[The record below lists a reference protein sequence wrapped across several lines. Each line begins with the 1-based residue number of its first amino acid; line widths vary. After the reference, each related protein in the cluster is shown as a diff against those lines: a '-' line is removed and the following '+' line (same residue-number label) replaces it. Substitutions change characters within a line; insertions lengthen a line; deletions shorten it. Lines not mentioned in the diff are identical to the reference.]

1 MKYRKK
7 NANRNHKSSSD
18 NSPLHCTADV
28 SNHHDNSNN
37 VVVIYDSK
45 QHEKTLNYY
54 SCSDILRKSFQQFF
68 LTSVSLNVIM
78 RLIYYYIIKYEAEQ
92 LYEDIHRV
100 KKRFLTNSYSRIAN
114 ELNIFILN
122 SIEINSSQDSSQCFL
137 LGSTKYL
144 LDQSGSSPNII
155 SELITDVFDL
165 EKDDFNFDFFIQ
177 IYIHSIKQQISL
189 GASLDTIKKFV
200 IPNKDLS
207 YDPQEK
213 NYLRGA
219 HSQLHDLRSVYNAK
233 LAMSYTVNH
242 VSSFKE
248 ENSHQAL
255 QKFTEKLNKLITSP
269 DLMMCN
275 HISSQNSINIKNF
288 KQNFMNVNQIAVKD
302 LYNNVLDTTDG
313 LIATRIQNSITKSL
327 YLVSLLAI
335 GFIFILICRKIRSKL
350 FK

>member
-7 NANRNHKSSSD
+7 NANRRNKSFTD
-18 NSPLHCTADV
+18 NSSVNYTDDV
-28 SNHHDNSNN
+28 SNHPDNSNN
-37 VVVIYDSK
+37 MVIIYDSK
-45 QHEKTLNYY
+45 QQEKTLNYY
-54 SCSDILRKSFQQFF
+54 SCSSIIRTSFKQFI
-68 LTSVSLNVIM
+68 LTSVSLNVMM

-92 LYEDIHRV
+92 LYEDIQRV
-100 KKRFLTNSYSRIAN
+100 KKRFMANSYSRIAN

-122 SIEINSSQDSSQCFL
+122 SIEINSSPSSPQCFL

-144 LDQSGSSPNII
+144 IEQHSGASSSSSPNII
-155 SELITDVFDL
+155 SELISDVFDL
-165 EKDDFNFDFFIQ
+165 DDYFNFDFFIQ
-177 IYIHSIKQQISL
+177 IYIHFTKQLISL

-207 YDPQEK
+207 YD
-213 NYLRGA
+213 
-219 HSQLHDLRSVYNAK
+219 SQLHDLRSVYNVK
-233 LAMSYTVNH
+233 MTMYYTFNH

-248 ENSHQAL
+248 ENSQKAL

-313 LIATRIQNSITKSL
+313 LIAMRIQNSITKSL
-327 YLVSLLAI
+327 YVVSLLTI
-335 GFIFILICRKIRSKL
+335 GFIFIVICRKIRKQ
-350 FK
+350 FI

>member
-7 NANRNHKSSSD
+7 NANRIHKSSTD
-18 NSPLHCTADV
+18 NIPFNHTADV
-28 SNHHDNSNN
+28 SNHPDNSNN
-37 VVVIYDSK
+37 VVVIYNSK
-45 QHEKTLNYY
+45 QEKTLNYY
-54 SCSDILRKSFQQFF
+54 SCSDILRTSFQQFF

-78 RLIYYYIIKYEAEQ
+78 RFIYYYIIKYEAEQ

-100 KKRFLTNSYSRIAN
+100 KKRFFTNSYSRIAN

-165 EKDDFNFDFFIQ
+165 EKDYFNFDFFIQ
-177 IYIHSIKQQISL
+177 IYIHGIKQLISL
-189 GASLDTIKKFV
+189 GDSLDTIKKFV
-200 IPNKDLS
+200 IPNKDLF

-213 NYLRGA
+213 NNLRGA

-233 LAMSYTVNH
+233 MSMYYTVNH
-242 VSSFKE
+242 ISSWKE

-275 HISSQNSINIKNF
+275 HISSQNLINMKNF
-288 KQNFMNVNQIAVKD
+288 KQNFINVNQIAVKD

-335 GFIFILICRKIRSKL
+335 GLIFIVICRKIRKHL